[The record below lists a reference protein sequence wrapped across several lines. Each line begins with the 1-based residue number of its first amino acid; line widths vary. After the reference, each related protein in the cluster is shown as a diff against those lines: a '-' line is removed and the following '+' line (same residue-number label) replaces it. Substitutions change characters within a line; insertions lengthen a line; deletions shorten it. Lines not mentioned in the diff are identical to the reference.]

1 METLNILLI
10 GAGTGPLLAI
20 VSMLLI
26 NASNS
31 EQYPLGGFLPAL
43 WMVADLGVDSK
54 VVVAGILMMGGMT
67 GFYLTLTFWKERP
80 AVLRSNP
87 ALVTHTV
94 QDTEA
99 VTTDV
104 HTTITV
110 NGKSLAEFL

>member
-1 METLNILLI
+1 
-10 GAGTGPLLAI
+10 
-20 VSMLLI
+20 
-26 NASNS
+26 
-31 EQYPLGGFLPAL
+31 
-43 WMVADLGVDSK
+43 MVADLGVDSK

-87 ALVTHTV
+87 ALVDHTAL
-94 QDTEA
+94 DTEA